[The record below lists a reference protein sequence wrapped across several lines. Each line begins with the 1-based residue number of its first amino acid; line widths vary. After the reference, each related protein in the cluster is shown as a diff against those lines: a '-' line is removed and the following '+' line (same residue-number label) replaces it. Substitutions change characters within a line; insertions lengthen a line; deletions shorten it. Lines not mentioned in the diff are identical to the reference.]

1 MPNHTDLNGDGRDDL
16 IVNSTVPPPELMYF
30 FEWAGQPDGSFGSIW
45 FDVIL
50 NGQTTQDSLC
60 TGDFNGDGTDD
71 LFNRYAPLPF
81 EETRV
86 LFHTPHGIDW
96 ELSATRYHL
105 DSTWHVAGVGDFD
118 GDGCDDL
125 LLRHDDNIVTQWLG
139 RKDGSFFSNHAI
151 ATYVLPAGW
160 HVVGTGDF
168 NGDSR
173 SDILLE
179 NDQRIVTE
187 WQGQSDGSFFSN
199 HVVAT
204 SVLPAGWHVA
214 GTGDFNGD
222 RRDDVLLIHDDGT
235 VTEWLGRAD
244 GSFFSNHAIATYVL
258 PSDWSVKGTGD
269 YNGDGFDDVLLQ
281 QDIGIVT
288 NWLGQENGTFFSN
301 HLASSLTTN
310 LQIRVN
316 DFGNWI

>member
-1 MPNHTDLNGDGRDDL
+1 MARPR
-16 IVNSTVPPPELMYF
+16 I
-30 FEWAGQPDGSFGSIW
+30 
-45 FDVIL
+45 
-50 NGQTTQDSLC
+50 DSLC

-71 LFNRYAPLPF
+71 LFNRYAPI

-86 LFHTPHGIDW
+86 LFHTPNGINF
-96 ELSATRYHL
+96 ELSDTYYQL

-125 LLRHDDNIVTQWLG
+125 LLRNDDNTVTQWLG
-139 RKDGSFFSNHAI
+139 QQDGSLFSNHAV
-151 ATYVLPAGW
+151 ATYVLPPGW
-160 HVVGTGDF
+160 HIVGTGDF

-173 SDILLE
+173 SDVLLE

-187 WQGQSDGSFFSN
+187 WLGQAGGTFFSN
-199 HVVAT
+199 HVIAT
-204 SVLPAGWHVA
+204 AVLPAGWHVA

-222 RRDDVLLIHDDGT
+222 TRDDVLLKHDSGIL
-235 VTEWLGRAD
+235 TEWLGRAD
-244 GSFFSNHAIATYVL
+244 GSFLSNHAVATYML

-281 QDIGIVT
+281 QDIGVIT

-301 HLASSLTTN
+301 HVASSLTAADW
-310 LQIRVN
+310 QIRVN
-316 DFGNWI
+316 DFGAWF